1 MEYKNS
7 PAHLESQPCESS
19 KGVWDS
25 RGLTYSSLYVLNYIV
40 ENLPET
46 PFLWAWDGSKRSKKS
61 ARQFAKLIRNLE
73 PLIIPAYAKYDR
85 LLGLGG
91 Q

>member
-1 MEYKNS
+1 MRIEQGGLGLTW
-7 PAHLESQPCESS
+7 AHLLLLICI
-19 KGVWDS
+19 K
-25 RGLTYSSLYVLNYIV
+25 LYYG
-40 ENLPET
+40 NLPET